1 MLPSSASATGIHIP
15 SAMIGPGCRIWRR
28 FLVTFIL
35 AALANGCG
43 GVKDEENKLAYHD
56 AREVGLRF
64 GYPADLY
71 LARVDRA
78 VGEAP
83 RISMVLLENLPTNV
97 AYVRGTATEP
107 MEGPPMI
114 TIDVYENAEALSV
127 YDWFRDRTNWGSQA
141 RELRTTV
148 AGGRELLEYRWDGLY
163 AGRTAMIAGDDY
175 IYVLSVTWVSEDDR
189 LPAIYDSLLASLE
202 LARR

>member
-1 MLPSSASATGIHIP
+1 M
-15 SAMIGPGCRIWRR
+15 
-28 FLVTFIL
+28 L
-35 AALANGCG
+35 AAVANGCDA
-43 GVKDEENKLAYHD
+43 VKDDEFRLAYHD

-78 VGEAP
+78 AGEVP
-83 RISMVLLENLPTNV
+83 RVSIVLVENLPTSV

-114 TIDVYENAEALSV
+114 TIDVYENPGALSV
-127 YDWFRDRTNWGSQA
+127 NDWFRDRTNWGSRA

-148 AGGRELLEYRWDGLY
+148 AGGRALLEYRWDGLY
-163 AGRTAMIAGDDY
+163 AGRTAMIAGDGY
-175 IYVLSVTWVSEDDR
+175 VYVLSVTWVSEGDR
-189 LPAIYDSLLASLE
+189 LPAIFDALLSSLE
-202 LARR
+202 LARRR